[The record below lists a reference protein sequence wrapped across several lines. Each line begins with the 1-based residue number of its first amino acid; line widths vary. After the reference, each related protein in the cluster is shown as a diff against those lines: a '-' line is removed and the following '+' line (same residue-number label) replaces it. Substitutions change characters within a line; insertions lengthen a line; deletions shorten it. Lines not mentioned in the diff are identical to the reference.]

1 MGTLMYDSDWNSL
14 ELDGYELH
22 SGENVEIS
30 VFGSWIPGQLVLD
43 TAGWHLL
50 TPDQVEIP
58 LRSGLTARH
67 GEPGSSPT
75 PALQPVEMNAP
86 HILLVDDDP
95 ALLSALPQTIALRL
109 PAARVDIADS
119 AQEALEQIQRY
130 QYETIVSDIKMPG
143 MDGLDLLARIHELRP
158 GTPTLLITGHGDQG
172 LAIQAL
178 RGGAY
183 DYILKPID
191 RDYFMAALRRALHT
205 QLLQRQ
211 VIEQQLALELHAKS
225 LEGLVQQRTHE
236 LFEAHAAKDKLINL
250 ASHELKTPL
259 THLKDMTQ
267 LLRLKL
273 EGTDVPEM
281 VSQGLADIEHS
292 IEQTEMLVQELL
304 HTSRI
309 ETALFLLHRQR
320 CDLVELCRQVL
331 AEYVANTGCAL
342 RCESLCAPIEVE
354 VDMDRVRQLIIS
366 LLADA
371 HKNST
376 PGFPI
381 TVKLQQTGPK
391 AIITVSYRG
400 SPPGLGLEFYIS
412 RKIVEQHAGRLEVQS
427 FPENRN
433 TYFVMLPQRLDPAEE
448 QADTSKHTQRAQALW
463 TVTA

>member
-58 LRSGLTARH
+58 LHSGLTARH